1 LLLKVPKG
9 GIGFINAY
17 LGTNEVNFFDFKSVF
32 IFSPRSRKLFFTFWM
47 LTYMLTLGSRSVDA
61 AIANHLEKGELVQW
75 IPRRRGFGEERIF
88 LVSARIAEELGSAW
102 GGDNSA
108 DESMRQMI
116 LATIDLF
123 VAGVALETIF
133 KSLDKKRGVK
143 DGTGISELRVL
154 KPRPGVRIL
163 GGFLTEAAFIGL
175 IMERRNRIAFKHKA
189 SEAGQRQWYELKAEA
204 LATFKTLF
212 PNEKPLIPN
221 ALRDLE
227 SLGDEQ

>member
-1 LLLKVPKG
+1 MLLRLPGQGNRELNAISATSKG
-9 GIGFINAY
+9 Y
-17 LGTNEVNFFDFKSVF
+17 
-32 IFSPRSRKLFFTFWM
+32 RKLHFVCE
-47 LTYMLTLGSRSVDA
+47 SR
-61 AIANHLEKGELVQW
+61 
-75 IPRRRGFGEERIF
+75 
-88 LVSARIAEELGSAW
+88 
-102 GGDNSA
+102 
-108 DESMRQMI
+108 
-116 LATIDLF
+116 
-123 VAGVALETIF
+123 TIF